1 MSKQAFEISRRNLLA
16 SGAAFASVQAFPARY
31 AWAQTSTLTVG
42 LQGLPDSLVMGFSSF
57 AASNLAMQTQDPLVA
72 RTDAGDLVPG
82 LALSWRAVDP
92 ETWRFELRRKVK
104 FHDGKP
110 FTGADVKFTLDYS

>member
-1 MSKQAFEISRRNLLA
+1 MAKRGSGISRRNLLA
-16 SGAAFASVQAFPARY
+16 SGAVLASVQTFPTRY
-31 AWAQTSTLTVG
+31 AWATTSTLTVG

-72 RTDAGDLVPG
+72 RTDAGNLVPG
-82 LALSWRAVDP
+82 LALSWRAEDP
-92 ETWRFELRRKVK
+92 ETWRFELRRNVK

-110 FTGADVKFTLDYS
+110 F